1 MAYPER
7 QDLEGDA
14 STPSSLR
21 VDVAGS
27 SSSVYSYNMLS
38 KKLIPVGN
46 SLGLVIDKP
55 ILDMLSISKDTEL
68 EIRTEGNALIIMPVR
83 KDKEHERE
91 RSFRDALQW
100 VIEHHGETLQKLSK

>member
-1 MAYPER
+1 
-7 QDLEGDA
+7 
-14 STPSSLR
+14 
-21 VDVAGS
+21 
-27 SSSVYSYNMLS
+27 MLS

-83 KDKEHERE
+83 KG
-91 RSFRDALQW
+91 RSRNARSRF
-100 VIEHHGETLQKLSK
+100 VTL

>member
-1 MAYPER
+1 
-7 QDLEGDA
+7 
-14 STPSSLR
+14 
-21 VDVAGS
+21 
-27 SSSVYSYNMLS
+27 MLS

-55 ILDMLSISKDTEL
+55 ILDMLSISRDTEL
-68 EIRTEGNALIIMPVR
+68 EIRIEGNALIIMPVR

-91 RSFRDALQW
+91 RSFRALKW

>member
-1 MAYPER
+1 
-7 QDLEGDA
+7 
-14 STPSSLR
+14 
-21 VDVAGS
+21 
-27 SSSVYSYNMLS
+27 MLS

-83 KDKEHERE
+83 KGKDQDRGK
-91 RSFRDALQW
+91 SFRDALKW

>member
-1 MAYPER
+1 MRDE
-7 QDLEGDA
+7 
-14 STPSSLR
+14 TLR
-21 VDVAGS
+21 
-27 SSSVYSYNMLS
+27 SVYSYNMLS
-38 KKLIPVGN
+38 KKLIPVGK

-83 KDKEHERE
+83 KGKDRE
-91 RSFRDALQW
+91 KSFRDALKW

>member
-1 MAYPER
+1 MLARSPR
-7 QDLEGDA
+7 GLLA
-14 STPSSLR
+14 RNLL
-21 VDVAGS
+21 
-27 SSSVYSYNMLS
+27 SVYRYNMLA

-83 KDKEHERE
+83 KGKDQDRE
-91 RSFRDALQW
+91 KSFREALKW

>member
-1 MAYPER
+1 MGGHFAG
-7 QDLEGDA
+7 LNGVSVA
-14 STPSSLR
+14 AKSL
-21 VDVAGS
+21 
-27 SSSVYSYNMLS
+27 SVYGYNMLS

-83 KDKEHERE
+83 KGKEQDRE
-91 RSFRDALQW
+91 KAFRDALKW

>member
-1 MAYPER
+1 
-7 QDLEGDA
+7 
-14 STPSSLR
+14 
-21 VDVAGS
+21 
-27 SSSVYSYNMLS
+27 MLS

-83 KDKEHERE
+83 RGKEQERE
-91 RSFRDALQW
+91 KAFRDALKW
-100 VIEHHGETLQKLSK
+100 VIEHHGKTLQKRSK